1 MFGIALSL
9 LASLPAYLTCL
20 QGSYSTLLYSYELL
34 FFYFTVCIG
43 ALWTR
48 LLDLLAVDC
57 RILCD
62 DAVQEFICGGGAVCA
77 MLCYARLCMHA
88 CMRTV
93 HQDSKVL
100 QG

>member
-1 MFGIALSL
+1 M
-9 LASLPAYLTCL
+9 
-20 QGSYSTLLYSYELL
+20 
-34 FFYFTVCIG
+34 
-43 ALWTR
+43 
-48 LLDLLAVDC
+48 DC